1 MDTTVVMPA
10 ELVRNVVIEVAQ
22 LPDQD
27 LLLVR
32 QFVHEIKDRRKT
44 SVPRPTVAEVGA
56 EAKRL
61 AAEMSLMSR
70 AEVMEH
76 FRATTERIRSQAI
89 AEGRAIEGDWQGDCG
104 FSVGICRRVNS
115 HDIF

>member
-1 MDTTVVMPA
+1 MNAITVSSA
-10 ELVRNVVIEVAQ
+10 ELVRDVVIEVAQ

-44 SVPRPTVAEVGA
+44 SAPRPTVADIRA
-56 EAKRL
+56 EAQRL
-61 AAEMSLMSR
+61 AAEMSTMSR

-76 FRATTERIRSQAI
+76 FRATTERIRNQAI
-89 AEGRAIEGDWQGDCG
+89 AEGRAIEGDWRGD
-104 FSVGICRRVNS
+104 
-115 HDIF
+115 

>member
-1 MDTTVVMPA
+1 MDTTVVLPA
-10 ELVRNVVIEVAQ
+10 ELVRDVVIEVAQ

-44 SVPRPTVAEVGA
+44 SAPRPTVADIRA

-61 AAEMSLMSR
+61 AAEMSFMSR

-89 AEGRAIEGDWQGDCG
+89 AEGRAIEGDWQGD
-104 FSVGICRRVNS
+104 
-115 HDIF
+115 